1 MATRGS
7 QNKALGVG
15 SRVKL
20 DLGGREVSGTV
31 IEDRGFLGVG
41 GRRLLRVRLDWNGVA
56 EPIEVE
62 VPESD
67 LRRAA

>member
-1 MATRGS
+1 MAARSS
-7 QNKALGVG
+7 QNNALGVG
-15 SRVKL
+15 ARVKL

-41 GRRLLRVRLDWNGVA
+41 GRRLLRVRLDWSGVA